1 MQILI
6 FKTIF
11 QAYISLLVILTLVF
25 YKELSIF
32 IILQNT
38 FIFLIIS
45 TVIYKVCLHYNM
57 HKFTRA
63 SHITFIRIILSIVM
77 LSLALNSFFDT
88 SIYGELYFLNIFI
101 FLAFIALILD
111 GADGFIARK
120 YKESNSFGIAFDQ
133 EADNLML
140 LILSLSIYLNKNI
153 NIIIFL
159 IPIYRYIF
167 ILFMYRFLWLKRELP
182 KSFLRKFICIFT
194 SILLIISHISYLD
207 EYIVINIVFF
217 ALFIITFSFAKDII
231 WLYRKK
237 NENM

>member
-38 FIFLIIS
+38 FIFLTIS
-45 TVIYKVCLHYNM
+45 TVIYKVCLYYNI

-101 FLAFIALILD
+101 FLAFIAENIKNLIVL
-111 GADGFIARK
+111 A
-120 YKESNSFGIAFDQ
+120 
-133 EADNLML
+133 
-140 LILSLSIYLNKNI
+140 
-153 NIIIFL
+153 
-159 IPIYRYIF
+159 
-167 ILFMYRFLWLKRELP
+167 
-182 KSFLRKFICIFT
+182 
-194 SILLIISHISYLD
+194 
-207 EYIVINIVFF
+207 
-217 ALFIITFSFAKDII
+217 
-231 WLYRKK
+231 
-237 NENM
+237 

>member
-45 TVIYKVCLHYNM
+45 TVIYKLCLYYNIY
-57 HKFTRA
+57 KFTKA
-63 SHITFIRIILSIVM
+63 SHITFIRIVFSIVM

-111 GADGFIARK
+111 GVDGLIARR
-120 YKESNSFGIAFDQ
+120 YKESDSFGISFDQ

-140 LILSLSIYLNKNI
+140 LILCLSIYLNKDI
-153 NIIIFL
+153 GVEIFL

-167 ILFMYRFLWLKRELP
+167 ILSMYRFLWLKRELP
-182 KSFLRKFICIFT
+182 ESFTRKFVCIFT

-207 EYIVINIVFF
+207 EYIIINIVFF

-237 NENM
+237 DENM

>member
-11 QAYISLLVILTLVF
+11 QAYILLLVILALVF

-38 FIFLIIS
+38 FVFLIIS
-45 TVIYKVCLHYNM
+45 TVIYKLCLYYNM

-63 SHITFIRIILSIVM
+63 SHITLIRIILSIVM
-77 LSLALNSFFDT
+77 MSLASNSFFDT
-88 SIYGELYFLNIFI
+88 SVYGESYFLNIFI
-101 FLAFIALILD
+101 LLAFIALILD
-111 GADGFIARK
+111 GVDGFIARK
-120 YKESNSFGIAFDQ
+120 YKESDSFGISFDQ

-140 LILSLSIYLNKNI
+140 LILSLSVYLNKNI
-153 NIIIFL
+153 GIIIFL
-159 IPIYRYIF
+159 IPMYRYIF
-167 ILFMYRFLWLKRELP
+167 ISSMYRFLWLKRELP
-182 KSFLRKFICIFT
+182 KSFIRKFVCIFT
-194 SILLIISHISYLD
+194 SILLIMSHISYLD
-207 EYIVINIVFF
+207 EYIMINIVFF